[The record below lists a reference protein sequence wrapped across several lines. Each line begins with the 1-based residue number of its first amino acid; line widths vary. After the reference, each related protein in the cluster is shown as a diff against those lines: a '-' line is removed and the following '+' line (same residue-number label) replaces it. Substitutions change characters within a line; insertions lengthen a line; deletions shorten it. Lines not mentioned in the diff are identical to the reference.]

1 MTCQLSL
8 FLCPDFLKKSFYC
21 TLTIIITHV
30 CFLMN
35 CGCYFLPSFGGF
47 AVCQICIISSTSAGL
62 EQTLPWI
69 FYHKVIGVST
79 FFLFVEGK
87 AASPDVS
94 KVLESIP
101 GSINPLFL
109 LFICNTL
116 LLCSTVYSILLL
128 LLCAKCIFCR
138 GESDIWNKRI
148 GGTRS

>member
-1 MTCQLSL
+1 MTCQFSL

-21 TLTIIITHV
+21 TLAIIITHV

-47 AVCQICIISSTSAGL
+47 AVCQICIISTTSAGL

-87 AASPDVS
+87 AASHNVS

-101 GSINPLFL
+101 VSINLLIVLFILVPCYYVL
-109 LFICNTL
+109 LFIP
-116 LLCSTVYSILLL
+116 LC
-128 LLCAKCIFCR
+128 FCCYLQNASFTG
-138 GESDIWNKRI
+138 GESDIQNKRI
-148 GGTRS
+148 RGTTS